1 MRLGQGKENS
11 KIFLSENPDIAE
23 EIDSCLRTA
32 LGLDRENK
40 DEVNEVDDLVSG
52 MHEQEVVD

>member
-1 MRLGQGKENS
+1 QGKENS
-11 KIFLSENPDIAE
+11 KVFLSENPDIAE

-40 DEVNEVDDLVSG
+40 DEVNEDEDLVSG
-52 MHEQEVVD
+52 IHEREVVD